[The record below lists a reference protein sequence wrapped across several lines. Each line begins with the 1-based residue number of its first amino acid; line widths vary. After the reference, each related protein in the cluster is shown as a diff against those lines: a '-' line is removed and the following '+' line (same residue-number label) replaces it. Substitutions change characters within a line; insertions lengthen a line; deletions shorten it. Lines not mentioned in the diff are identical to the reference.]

1 MVKLKKRNNCR
12 GWGPD
17 STFNATSFS
26 SYPPTH
32 NGGTVLNAP
41 LFISA
46 LSLASANQ
54 SVGFAI
60 A

>member
-17 STFNATSFS
+17 SMPPRFLPTH
-26 SYPPTH
+26 PPTH

-41 LFISA
+41 LFISS
-46 LSLASANQ
+46 LSLASASQ